1 MAALRRF
8 RHRLAHR
15 LARWWAAAVLMREV
29 QVGKPFRLK
38 EDDIT
43 VDGVFT
49 SVDWEVYKAICKDN
63 ATGEQFVVDLKVL
76 VRIVEQAK
84 VHAPWMVKTLW

>member
-49 SVDWEVYKAICKDN
+49 SVD
-63 ATGEQFVVDLKVL
+63 GEQFVVDLKVL